1 MTVSPELERQK
12 RIHDHIM
19 GMHLGCTFV
28 LIATVFQ
35 YLDLTMRDA
44 YPTLLNYFLG
54 LSSLFLLEILVLQDY
69 NRFRLGNWTRELLRT
84 FFPTAVAVLVVFIA
98 GGQVPYA
105 KAVLLLPVL
114 TAGSLAGRGAAYG
127 TGTFAGLALLG
138 YDVWRGTPPAAAAN
152 TNFVLIAIIAL
163 VAWYA
168 GGLSELEENH
178 RQKLTHLM
186 YTDDLTGVYNQRYL
200 YERLTALDREA
211 SALRPLSL
219 VFIDVDNFKYC
230 NDVFGHQQG
239 DRVLAAIGG
248 ILQGA
253 LEPPAF
259 AARYGGEEFVA
270 VLPGCSTEK
279 AAKVAE
285 KIRRQVE
292 GHPFFTEA
300 KQEEVA
306 ITVSCGV
313 ASLPT
318 HAPNYKELIKRADH
332 ALYEAKSL
340 KKNRVCV
347 YSGVFEDLLGA
358 AEEKEKELIN
368 SVQTLVSVINA
379 KDQYTYGHSLRVLRY
394 ASDLA
399 KRLHLGTEE
408 ARLLR
413 CAAFL
418 HDVGKLEIDRY
429 LLNKVEALT
438 EQDLYTLRQHPCWGS
453 EIVGSIP
460 ALREIAGVILYHHE
474 NYDGSGYPAKLRG
487 AGIPLPAR
495 IIRVADSYDAMTT
508 DRPYRK
514 AMSPQ
519 KALEE
524 IRHYAGT
531 WYDPQVVEA
540 FRSMLVGGKGSETLR
555 APGQGREE
563 EGVLSAVQL

>member
-1 MTVSPELERQK
+1 MSPELERQK
-12 RIHDHIM
+12 RLHNHIM
-19 GMHLGCTFV
+19 AMHLGCTFV
-28 LIATVFQ
+28 LIGTVLD
-35 YLDLTMRDA
+35 YLNVNPQNM
-44 YPTLLNYFLG
+44 YPTFLIYFFA
-54 LSSLFLLEILVLQDY
+54 LSLLFLVEILILRDY
-69 NRFRLGNWTRELLRT
+69 NESRLGEQARGLLYT
-84 FFPTAVAVLVVFIA
+84 LFPTVVAALVLFIT
-98 GGQVPYA
+98 GDHVPYA
-105 KAVLLLPVL
+105 KVVLLLPVL

-127 TGTFAGLALLG
+127 TGTFAGLALWS

-152 TNFVLIAIIAL
+152 TNFVLLAIIAL

-168 GGLSELEENH
+168 GGLAELEENH
-178 RQKLTHLM
+178 RHKLTRLM

-438 EQDLYTLRQHPCWGS
+438 EQDLCTLRQHPCWGS

-540 FRSMLVGGKGSETLR
+540 FRSLLVGGKGGATLK
-555 APGQGREE
+555 PSQ
-563 EGVLSAVQL
+563 SADGEKSATAGI